1 MPLWEIITITCAC
14 GFGGGI
20 IGGII
25 VTVITCVQ
33 RKRRKEPG
41 ENRQSKDA
49 APEKKEKTSGT
60 KVKEWQNPQ
69 VVMLEKERSARMQ
82 NLIDRLYNGEN
93 KKTKRSKKE

>member
-69 VVMLEKERSARMQ
+69 VAMLEKERLARTQ
-82 NLIDRLYNGEN
+82 DLLDRIYG
-93 KKTKRSKKE
+93 KKMKRSKRK